1 MTTLPHGFSKI
12 LEQIFSR
19 PKQSSMIPKV
29 FGAFIVIL
37 LTAFCSVED
46 EVMSNKSLVAY
57 IDDDD
62 LASKISSVN
71 IGDKLFN
78 TSFIPT
84 GKNEDEATNLSNHCI
99 FF

>member
-1 MTTLPHGFSKI
+1 
-12 LEQIFSR
+12 
-19 PKQSSMIPKV
+19 
-29 FGAFIVIL
+29 
-37 LTAFCSVED
+37 
-46 EVMSNKSLVAY
+46 MSNKSLVAY

-84 GKNEDEATNLSNHCI
+84 GKNEDEATNMSNHCI